1 MPINGLISNS
11 YSDYTQNKAESL
23 SKVDTANAEDKKLL
37 EVCQEFESIFVNM
50 MLKAMRESVNDE
62 DSLIPKSAGTEMFE
76 SMRDEELAK
85 QMTMGKTNSGFGL
98 ADTLYSQMKASK
110 AYR

>member
-11 YSDYTQNKAESL
+11 YSDYNQNKAENLSSL
-23 SKVDTANAEDKKLL
+23 DVSKAENEKLL

-50 MLKAMRESVNDE
+50 MLKAMRGTVDDE

-76 SMRDEELAK
+76 SMRDEELSK
-85 QMTMGKTNSGFGL
+85 QMTMGSTNSGFGL